1 MLNPFSW
8 IKHASH
14 RRWFYLLILV
24 VVGLALGV
32 GLPNT
37 SSAFDSCGLDGDA
50 GIEIIQL
57 ITISDQQEVE
67 LGKCLNQQEVD
78 HGLEIYSGREIT
90 EYVQDIGQRLI
101 PYSDRPNFPYTF
113 QVVKDNT
120 INAFAS
126 VGGFI
131 YANTGLLKGVEN
143 EAELAAV
150 IAHEIAHIT
159 SKHNIEKLRRI
170 IKDKNLEVNSE
181 VEYKTIINL
190 LEEIAFSLPRGRQQ
204 EYEADRKGIEILHG
218 AGYAPS
224 GMTGFL
230 QKLTQKVT
238 TGNTPAMLRTHPE
251 PAKRLDILNEI
262 INRKGWN
269 PNGGNGLDSAAY
281 KRKIQ
286 SLPIEYVS

>member
-1 MLNPFSW
+1 MLNPFFW
-8 IKHASH
+8 IKRASP
-14 RRWFYLLILV
+14 RRWFYLLIVGV
-24 VVGLALGV
+24 VALHLGV
-32 GLPNT
+32 GLANT
-37 SSAFDSCGLDGDA
+37 SSAFDLCGLLDGDP

-67 LGKCLNQQEVD
+67 LGRCFHQHRVD
-78 HGLEIYSGREIT
+78 EGLAIYRDRKVT
-90 EYVQDIGQRLI
+90 KYVQEIGQRLI
-101 PYSDRPNFPYTF
+101 PYSELPNFPYTF

-126 VGGFI
+126 VGGFV
-131 YANTGLLKGVEN
+131 YVHTGLLKGVEN

-150 IAHEIAHIT
+150 IAHEIAHIA
-159 SKHNIEKLRRI
+159 SKHSIEKLRQI

-190 LEEIAFSLPRGRQQ
+190 LEDIAFSLPRGRQQ
-204 EYEADRKGIEILHG
+204 EYEADRKGLEMLHR

-251 PAKRLDILNEI
+251 TVKRLDTLNEI
-262 INRKGWN
+262 INKKGWN
-269 PNGGNGLDSAAY
+269 PNDGDGLDSAIY
-281 KRKIQ
+281 KQRIQ
-286 SLPIEYVS
+286 SLPIE

>member
-8 IKHASH
+8 IKRASH

-24 VVGLALGV
+24 VVGLGLGV

-37 SSAFDSCGLDGDA
+37 SSAFGSCGLDGDA

-78 HGLEIYSGREIT
+78 QGLEIYRDRKIT

-120 INAFAS
+120 INAFAL
-126 VGGFI
+126 VGGFV
-131 YANTGLLKGVEN
+131 YVHTGLLKGVEN

-159 SKHNIEKLRRI
+159 SKHSIEKLRQI
-170 IKDKNLEVNSE
+170 IKDNNFTEI
-181 VEYKTIINL
+181 EYGTIINL
-190 LEEIAFSLPRGRQQ
+190 LEDIAFSLPRGRQQ
-204 EYEADRKGIEILHG
+204 EYEADRKGLEMLHG
-218 AGYAPS
+218 AGYASS

-230 QKLTQKVT
+230 QKLITIEKKSTNQ
-238 TGNTPAMLRTHPE
+238 PAMLRTHPE
-251 PAKRLDILNEI
+251 TVKRLDTLKEI
-262 INRKGWN
+262 INRKGWD
-269 PNGGNGLDSAAY
+269 PNDGDGLDSAAY
-281 KRKIQ
+281 KQRIQ
-286 SLPIEYVS
+286 SLAIE

>member
-1 MLNPFSW
+1 MLNPFFW
-8 IKHASH
+8 IKRASH
-14 RRWFYLLILV
+14 RRWFYLLIV
-24 VVGLALGV
+24 VVVALGLGV

-57 ITISDQQEVE
+57 ITISDQQELE

-113 QVVKDNT
+113 QVVRNND
-120 INAFAS
+120 INAFAL
-126 VGGFI
+126 VGGFV
-131 YANTGLLKGVEN
+131 YVHTGLLKGVEN

-159 SKHNIEKLRRI
+159 SKHSIERLRQI
-170 IKDKNLEVNSE
+170 IKDKNLEENSE

-190 LEEIAFSLPRGRQQ
+190 LEDIAFSLPRGRQQ
-204 EYEADRKGIEILHG
+204 EYEADRKGLEMLHR

-230 QKLTQKVT
+230 QKLTK
-238 TGNTPAMLRTHPE
+238 GNTPAMLRTHPE
-251 PAKRLDILNEI
+251 PAKRLDTLKER
-262 INRKGWN
+262 INNKGWD
-269 PNGGNGLDSAAY
+269 PNDGDGLDSDAY
-281 KRKIQ
+281 KQRIK
-286 SLPIEYVS
+286 SLPIE